1 MFPDFVADLMNESL
15 AMQRYFIITLTLFK
29 RFEYV
34 RDKMKR
40 TTIIVMMRVTN
51 IYLRQIERVTW
62 PK

>member
-34 RDKMKR
+34 RDEMKR

>member
-1 MFPDFVADLMNESL
+1 MFPDFVADLMNKSL
-15 AMQRYFIITLTLFK
+15 AMQRCFIITLTLCK

-51 IYLRQIERVTW
+51 IYLRQIERVT
-62 PK
+62 